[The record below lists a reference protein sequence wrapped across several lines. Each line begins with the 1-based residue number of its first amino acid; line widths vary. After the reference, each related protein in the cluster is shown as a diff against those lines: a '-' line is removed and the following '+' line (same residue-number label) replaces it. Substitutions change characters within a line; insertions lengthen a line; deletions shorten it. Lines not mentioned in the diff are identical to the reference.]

1 MFHTSRTT
9 TVFFITLLVH
19 SRVVPGVRIK
29 ASKACRSGI
38 GTLHDF
44 PDEDINGTPLEL
56 RAFRDQI
63 VLAVNVATF
72 CQYTYQ
78 YIGLN
83 KLLEKYGRGRAEGQ
97 RCGLTILGVPCNQF
111 GHQEPGKN
119 AYEILN
125 GLEYVR
131 PGYGFKPELVMLRKR
146 DVNGGDEDGLY
157 TWLKSSC
164 PSPSPFINELKNI
177 YYSPVHNDDVSW
189 NFEKFLMDHKGRPRR
204 RYTSAVEPEEIV
216 GDIEELIISCQE

>member
-44 PDEDINGTPLEL
+44 PDEDVNGTPLEL

-119 AYEILN
+119 AYEIMN

-157 TWLKSSC
+157 TWLKVR
-164 PSPSPFINELKNI
+164 IVTVI
-177 YYSPVHNDDVSW
+177 YIYIY
-189 NFEKFLMDHKGRPRR
+189 EGR
-204 RYTSAVEPEEIV
+204 
-216 GDIEELIISCQE
+216 ISGIMPG